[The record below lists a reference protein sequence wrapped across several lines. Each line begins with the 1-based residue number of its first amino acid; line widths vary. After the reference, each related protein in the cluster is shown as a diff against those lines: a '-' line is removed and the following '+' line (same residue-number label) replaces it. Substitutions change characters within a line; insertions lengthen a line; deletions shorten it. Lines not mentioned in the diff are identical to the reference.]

1 MRLYDIFALFK
12 YVEMWIKIKMLSA
25 QAEKIMRI
33 IIYGGSVNNFSEVFI
48 MDFSFN
54 LYNAMAGGGVC
65 LSLQKILAENTA
77 VPVVLCIGSDL
88 SVGDSLGPVTGTRLK
103 ERLAGLNCYIYG
115 TLAKPITA
123 HEVKYMNE
131 FLRSTHPEVP
141 IIAIDA
147 AVGLAGD
154 IGLIKLAKRG
164 IKPGSGANKK
174 LSKVGDVSIMG
185 IVAERSMF
193 NYSLFSATRLNLVY
207 KMADIIAEGVSSYIL
222 SNLQNKNAERKKFCI

>member
-1 MRLYDIFALFK
+1 MRLYGIFALFK
-12 YVEMWIKIKMLSA
+12 YVEMWIKIKILSA

-54 LYNAMAGGGVC
+54 LYNVAGT
-65 LSLQKILAENTA
+65 K
-77 VPVVLCIGSDL
+77 
-88 SVGDSLGPVTGTRLK
+88 LK

-131 FLRSTHPEVP
+131 FLRSTHPEAP

-174 LSKVGDVSIMG
+174 LSKVGDVSI
-185 IVAERSMF
+185 
-193 NYSLFSATRLNLVY
+193 
-207 KMADIIAEGVSSYIL
+207 IL
-222 SNLQNKNAERKKFCI
+222 IFFCRA